1 MSFILPPFIFHG
13 LCDGLKDNGGEI
25 SWPMLHEM
33 YEKHGNL
40 IAMETL

>member
-25 SWPMLHEM
+25 WPMLHEM

>member
-25 SWPMLHEM
+25 SW